1 MTETTLS
8 EGVTPKRRAFKLP
21 SAYTI
26 LFLLIAFMAAMT
38 WVIPA
43 GQYDMAMNE
52 SLGREVAVAG
62 TYKPTDSN
70 PQGLLDIMAAPIKGI
85 QDTIDLGLF
94 IMFIGGFL
102 MIITATGAIDSGINA
117 AMNKMKGRE
126 LLMIPILMLLFAIGG
141 TVYGMAEETIP
152 FYMLVIP
159 IIIAAGYD
167 AVTGVSIVLLGAGV
181 GVLGSTI
188 NPFATVIASDASG
201 IAFTDGL
208 MLRVGI
214 LVTSFVA
221 CVAYVMHYARKVKA
235 DGSHSVVAEMAESNR
250 VHFLKHVDDAKDVVF
265 TTRHKIILTLFA
277 ITFAI
282 MIWGVAS
289 QGWWMTEMS
298 ILFLSGSIGAA
309 LIGRI
314 NEESFTST
322 FVDGCRDML
331 GVVLI
336 LGIARGISEV
346 MDGGLITG
354 TILHWGEEALAN
366 TSSLIFVNVMYLMHI
381 VLSFFIPSTSGLAVF
396 SMPIM
401 APLADF
407 AGVGRELAVTAYQ
420 SASGWT
426 NLITPTSGVVVAA
439 LIIGRVPL
447 TTWIRYMLPLL
458 GILAVI
464 TMAFLSAATII

>member
-1 MTETTLS
+1 
-8 EGVTPKRRAFKLP
+8 
-21 SAYTI
+21 
-26 LFLLIAFMAAMT
+26 
-38 WVIPA
+38 
-43 GQYDMAMNE
+43 
-52 SLGREVAVAG
+52 
-62 TYKPTDSN
+62 
-70 PQGLLDIMAAPIKGI
+70 
-85 QDTIDLGLF
+85 
-94 IMFIGGFL
+94 

-126 LLMIPILMLLFAIGG
+126 LLMIPILMFFFAAGG

-167 AVTGVSIVLLGAGV
+167 AVTGVAIVLLGAGA

-208 MLRVGI
+208 LLRVGI
-214 LVTSFVA
+214 LISSFLA
-221 CVAYVMHYARKVKA
+221 CVTYVMHYARKVKA
-235 DGSHSVVAEMAESNR
+235 NAAYSIVAELEESNR
-250 VHFLKHVDDAKDVVF
+250 VHFLKHADDSKDIVF
-265 TTRHKIILTLFA
+265 TGRHKVILTLFGL
-277 ITFAI
+277 TFAI
-282 MIWGVAS
+282 MIWGVAMA
-289 QGWWMTEMS
+289 GWWMTEMS
-298 ILFLSGSIGAA
+298 ILFLSASMVAA

-314 NEESFTST
+314 NEESFTTT

-366 TSSLIFVNVMYLMHI
+366 TSALIFVNVMYLMHI
-381 VLSFFIPSTSGLAVF
+381 ILSFFIPSTSGLAVF

-439 LIIGRVPL
+439 LIIGRIPL
-447 TTWIRYMLPLL
+447 LTWIRFMLPLL

-464 TMAFLSAATII
+464 TMAFLSTATL